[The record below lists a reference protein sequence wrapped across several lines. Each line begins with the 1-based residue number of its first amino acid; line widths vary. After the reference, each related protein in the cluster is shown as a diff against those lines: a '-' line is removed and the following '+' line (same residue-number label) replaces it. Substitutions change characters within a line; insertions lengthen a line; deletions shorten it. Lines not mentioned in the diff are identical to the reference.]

1 MTRER
6 KPVILLI
13 EDNPGDVR
21 LTCKTLEK
29 RKIEAEV
36 VVVKD
41 GAEAM
46 AYLRQSE
53 RQADARLPDI
63 ILLDLNLPKKD
74 GREILAEIK
83 QDPQLMVIP
92 VIALTS
98 SKSEDDV
105 VRSYRLQA
113 NSYIIKPSSWDEYER
128 VISATLNYWLRI
140 AKLPDR

>member
-1 MTRER
+1 MTRDR

-29 RKIEAEV
+29 GKIEAEV

-46 AYLRQSE
+46 AYLRQSG
-53 RQADARLPDI
+53 RTADARLPDI

-83 QDPQLMVIP
+83 QDPQLKVIP

>member
-1 MTRER
+1 MTRDR

-29 RKIEAEV
+29 GKIEAELV
-36 VVVKD
+36 VAKD

-46 AYLRQSE
+46 AYLRQSG
-53 RQADARLPDI
+53 RPADARLPGI
-63 ILLDLNLPKKD
+63 VLLDLNLPKTD

-83 QDPQLMVIP
+83 QDPKLKIVP

-105 VRSYRLQA
+105 VKCYRLQA

-128 VISATLNYWLRI
+128 VISATLNYWLNI